1 MCARS
6 RAAVSISSR
15 LMMPSSNAQPSR
27 CQAATSVSA
36 ANRPCTPLL
45 CHGRE
50 NRAVNTSDG
59 NDDELAAGEFSSWLT
74 GMQAALRHE
83 RDSDVPCNGC
93 TACCTS
99 SQFIHITA
107 DEVEKISHIPV
118 ELLFPAPRMPRGNFV
133 LGYDERGHCPMLV
146 DGACSIYE
154 HRPRTCRTYDCRIF
168 TATGISADDGGVD
181 SDKGLIAQRV
191 ARWRFSYPT
200 ERDRDLQTAVHE
212 AVASVRA
219 DEQRRPPR
227 ES

>member
-74 GMQAALRHE
+74 GMQAALRPQ
-83 RDSDVPCNGC
+83 RDSDGPCNGC
-93 TACCTS
+93 PACCTS

-107 DEVEKISHIPV
+107 DEVETISHIPV
-118 ELLFPAPRMPRGNFV
+118 ELLFPAPRVPRGNFV
-133 LGYDERGHCPMLV
+133 LGYDERGHCPMLI

-154 HRPRTCRTYDCRIF
+154 HRPRTCRTYDCRVF
-168 TATGISADDGGVD
+168 AATGVEPEGQPSIAARVREWRFDVDDG
-181 SDKGLIAQRV
+181 
-191 ARWRFSYPT
+191 ARW
-200 ERDRDLQTAVHE
+200 DAVHA
-212 AVASVRA
+212 AVPAEGPPIERA
-219 DEQRRPPR
+219 L
-227 ES
+227 